1 MHWDFALI
9 LIFLATVVPWLGR
22 RRIRQLM
29 QLPDTTKLDRL
40 ALYASTVAFQWL
52 AVAVVLWRT
61 HAHGIPP
68 AQLGQALARPS
79 LTVSVSVA
87 LALLIL
93 ANQLLSLR
101 RLVTRSPEIHG
112 FLPQLALKVLPQD
125 DVERLAFLALVSTVA
140 LCEELIYRGF
150 IQRVFQDWSGGAAAA
165 GVLASASFFALAHL
179 YQGRRGLASTF
190 SVGILFSVVR
200 AWTSS
205 LLPPMIAHFIADL
218 VVGWVAP
225 ARLRAALAEAS
236 KESEHDPRTVK
247 PRSL

>member
-9 LIFLATVVPWLGR
+9 LLFLATVVPWLGR

-29 QLPDTTKLDRL
+29 QLPETTKLDRL

-52 AVAVVLWRT
+52 AAAVVLWRT

-68 AQLGQALARPS
+68 AQLGLGLARPS
-79 LTVSVSVA
+79 LTLSVSVA

-101 RLVTRSPEIHG
+101 RLAAKSAEIQG
-112 FLPQLALKVLPQD
+112 FLPQLALKLLPQD

-150 IQRVFQDWSGGAAAA
+150 IQGAFQDWSGGVATA
-165 GVLASASFFALAHL
+165 GVLASATFFALAHL

-190 SVGILFSVVR
+190 SVGILFSLVR
-200 AWTSS
+200 AWTGS
-205 LLPPMIAHFIADL
+205 LVPSMIAHFIADL
-218 VVGWVAP
+218 VVGWLAP
-225 ARLRAALAEAS
+225 ARLRAALGAV
-236 KESEHDPRTVK
+236 KEK
-247 PRSL
+247 PEPGPESVMTTLI